1 MMRLVYVLPRR
12 ICDGICDVSC
22 DKAPKLTAPR
32 VGHVLDPARANAT
45 TRWHNRLSN
54 KQATHVSKHDRAV
67 PDVSRAERNRSW
79 FVAGLALA
87 IGGVVFFSL
96 RPIFIKL
103 AYAYVTDPVTLLA
116 LRMVFSVP
124 FFIAAALWVRSGTEH
139 RPLAGRELAAVVA
152 LGILSYYGASFLDF
166 IALQYI
172 PAGVGRL
179 LLFTYPTIVVVLS
192 AVMLGKRVT
201 AREVAALALTYAG
214 LALVFA
220 HSLDGE
226 HRDFW
231 LGAGL
236 AFGSSVCYALY
247 LVAGAEVIT
256 RVGSVRFTAYAM
268 GAASAACILQ
278 FFLLRPVSALELPA
292 PVYGYALAMAVLS
305 TAVPVFMTSEALRR
319 VGANTVAIIGAL
331 GPVTTIVFGWLGLEE
346 IMTPFQLLGSALVL
360 VGVVVISLKPQA
372 GKA

>member
-1 MMRLVYVLPRR
+1 MGEQAKR
-12 ICDGICDVSC
+12 
-22 DKAPKLTAPR
+22 
-32 VGHVLDPARANAT
+32 
-45 TRWHNRLSN
+45 TRG
-54 KQATHVSKHDRAV
+54 
-67 PDVSRAERNRSW
+67 W
-79 FVAGLALA
+79 FVAGLLLA

-124 FFIAAALWVRSGTEH
+124 FFIAAALWVRSGAEH
-139 RPLAGRELAAVVA
+139 RPLAGRELAGVVG
-152 LGILSYYGASFLDF
+152 LGILAYYGASFLDF
-166 IALQYI
+166 LALQYI
-172 PAGVGRL
+172 PAGLGRL
-179 LLFTYPTIVVVLS
+179 LLFTYPTIVVLLS
-192 AVMLGKRVT
+192 AVLLGKKVT
-201 AREVAALALTYAG
+201 AREVVALIVTYAG
-214 LALVFA
+214 LMLVFA

-226 HRDFW
+226 QRNFW

-236 AFGSSVCYALY
+236 AFASSLCYALY

-268 GAASAACILQ
+268 SAASAACIVQ
-278 FFLLRPVSALELPA
+278 FLLLRPFSALDLPA
-292 PVYGYALAMAVLS
+292 PVYGYAIAMAVLS

-331 GPVTTIVFGWLGLEE
+331 GPVTTIAFGWLGLEE
-346 IMTPFQLLGSALVL
+346 TMTPLQLAGSALVMI
-360 VGVVVISLKPQA
+360 GVVVISLKPRA

>member
-1 MMRLVYVLPRR
+1 L
-12 ICDGICDVSC
+12 SQ
-22 DKAPKLTAPR
+22 
-32 VGHVLDPARANAT
+32 AN
-45 TRWHNRLSN
+45 
-54 KQATHVSKHDRAV
+54 K
-67 PDVSRAERNRSW
+67 SRGW

-124 FFIAAALWVRSGTEH
+124 FFVAAALWVRGGAEH
-139 RPLAGRELAAVVA
+139 RPLAGRELAAVA
-152 LGILSYYGASFLDF
+152 GLGILSYYGASFLDF

-172 PAGVGRL
+172 PAGLGRL

-192 AVMLGKRVT
+192 AVFLGKRVSR
-201 AREVAALALTYAG
+201 REILALALTYAG
-214 LALVFA
+214 LALVFEQ
-220 HSLDGE
+220 SLQGE
-226 HRDFW
+226 HRNFW
-231 LGAGL
+231 LGAAL
-236 AFGSSVCYALY
+236 AFGSSICYALY

-268 GAASAACILQ
+268 TAASFACILQ
-278 FFLLRPVSALELPA
+278 FFALRPLSALDLPA
-292 PVYGYALAMAVLS
+292 PVYGYAIAMAVVS

-331 GPVTTIVFGWLGLEE
+331 GPVTTIAFGWLGLEE
-346 IMTPFQLLGSALVL
+346 VMAPLQLLGSFLVL
-360 VGVVVISLKPQA
+360 IGVVVISLKP
-372 GKA
+372 GKT

>member
-1 MMRLVYVLPRR
+1 MTER
-12 ICDGICDVSC
+12 
-22 DKAPKLTAPR
+22 
-32 VGHVLDPARANAT
+32 
-45 TRWHNRLSN
+45 
-54 KQATHVSKHDRAV
+54 
-67 PDVSRAERNRSW
+67 SRGW
-79 FVAGLALA
+79 FFTGLMLA

-103 AYAYVTDPVTLLA
+103 AYAHVTDPVTLLA

-139 RPLAGRELAAVVA
+139 RPLAGRELAVVA
-152 LGILSYYGASFLDF
+152 GLGILSYYGASFLDF

-201 AREVAALALTYAG
+201 AREVVALVVTYAG

-220 HSLDGE
+220 HSLEGE
-226 HRDFW
+226 QKNFW
-231 LGAGL
+231 LGATL

-247 LVAGAEVIT
+247 LVAGTEVIH

-268 GAASAACILQ
+268 SAASAACIVQ
-278 FFLLRPVSALELPA
+278 FLLLRPMSALDLPA
-292 PVYGYALAMAVLS
+292 PVYGYAIAMAVLS

-346 IMTPFQLLGSALVL
+346 VMTPLQLAGSALVM
-360 VGVVVISLKPQA
+360 VGVVVISLRPAKQA
-372 GKA
+372 AG